1 MVATIPRHP
10 TFFPPLPWPDLT
22 EAVQPPAG
30 RFRGRSNPGMLSA
43 PSAVSPIAMSSKFVV
58 QSAAGYDH
66 FMGRWSL
73 RLAPLLIDFAGVHDG
88 DHVLT

>member
-1 MVATIPRHP
+1 
-10 TFFPPLPWPDLT
+10 
-22 EAVQPPAG
+22 
-30 RFRGRSNPGMLSA
+30 
-43 PSAVSPIAMSSKFVV
+43 MSSKFVV